1 MKVPRITD
9 VKPLEDMNLMVTFD
23 NNLEKKYDVK
33 SLLDKYAV
41 FEELKNEEIFNLVHV
56 ECGGFGI
63 AWTDEIDLSRYEI
76 WHNGSPA

>member
-1 MKVPRITD
+1 VKVPRITD
-9 VKPLEDMNLMVTFD
+9 VKPLADMNLMVTFD
-23 NNLEKKYDVK
+23 NNFEKKYDVK